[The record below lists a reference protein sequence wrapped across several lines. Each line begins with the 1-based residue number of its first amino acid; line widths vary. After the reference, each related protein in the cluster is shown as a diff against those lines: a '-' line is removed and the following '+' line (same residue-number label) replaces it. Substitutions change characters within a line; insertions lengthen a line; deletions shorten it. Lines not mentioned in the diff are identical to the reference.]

1 MAEQL
6 KLFEDIL
13 PLNGTKEKRDLTE
26 KKMVKE
32 TKPYYLHNPKT
43 NTLDNVN
50 APDPE
55 KDMKSW
61 VNKTTKLN
69 EQTNPNLLGLRLPLG
84 RKSAH

>member
-43 NTLDNVN
+43 
-50 APDPE
+50 
-55 KDMKSW
+55 K
-61 VNKTTKLN
+61 
-69 EQTNPNLLGLRLPLG
+69 NPRRDFLLIYINLL
-84 RKSAH
+84 S